1 MRQLSMVE
9 LAGTPILVSM
19 TDGMKVFEPLS
30 AALQGGEKVAL
41 SFKGREQVITAF
53 LNVVIGQLYA
63 GRIPEESVENNLTY
77 VDLGEGDQEKIN
89 MVVENSKRYFA
100 DRKSGLKG

>member
-1 MRQLSMVE
+1 MRRISMVE

-19 TDGMKVFEPLS
+19 ADGMKVFEPLS
-30 AALQGGEKVAL
+30 TALLAGEQVVL
-41 SFKGREQVITAF
+41 SFKGRERVITAF

-63 GRIPEESVENNLTY
+63 GRIPEEALENNLTY
-77 VDLGEGDQEKIN
+77 VDLDDGDQEKID

-100 DRKSGLKG
+100 DRNSGPKG